1 MLEGNDL
8 DQPMTLTEV
17 VNRLILRDMMERGED
32 DGEGDQVQLMTLHAS
47 KGLEFPYCILSGHGR
62 RLIAAPKQR

>member
-32 DGEGDQVQLMTLHAS
+32 DGEGDQV
-47 KGLEFPYCILSGHGR
+47 
-62 RLIAAPKQR
+62 